1 MRQDSK
7 LMTENPPKPPPLQPP
22 RPLQQWRIRQI
33 ITWSAFAFLYAAP
46 CFILARLAGFT
57 SYAAS
62 SAMVLGVVTWIAGLC
77 AITSTAKWR
86 NWEAGTNFG
95 LGLGLGRCLR
105 GSLAVLSGV
114 GIFAGGQVPTASL
127 AWATLPDMWS
137 GLMSMRITIGPNFDV
152 QNGGGFFV
160 AYLTTLL
167 TGFGVLL
174 TLTIKTAISY
184 GLVMAWKGIFGS
196 RKSK

>member
-1 MRQDSK
+1 
-7 LMTENPPKPPPLQPP
+7 MTENPPKPPPLEPP

-46 CFILARLAGFT
+46 CFILARLTGFT
-57 SYAAS
+57 SLAAS
-62 SAMVLGVVTWIAGLC
+62 CAMILGVVTWIAGLC
-77 AITSTAKWR
+77 AITSTWKWR

-95 LGLGLGRCLR
+95 LGLNIGRYLR

-114 GIFAGGQVPTASL
+114 GIFAGNLSPTL
-127 AWATLPDMWS
+127 ELVWATLPDMWC
-137 GLMSMRITIGPNFDV
+137 GMMSLRITIGQDFRTV
-152 QNGGGFFV
+152 NGGAFFV
-160 AYLTTLL
+160 TYFTTLL

-174 TLTIKTAISY
+174 TLTIKVSISY